1 MQSGE
6 YPSSSTCGD
15 YMFSGHTVLLLI
27 TVQAIDRYGGSL
39 RWGHTFSL
47 IMWVNTVLGLVA
59 IIATRLHYT
68 IDVIVAFILT
78 VGLFRSYHHNADLQ
92 RLVTQVNGAGAGA
105 GLPGGKGAQKLAS
118 PSPKLTPPTGR
129 AQRAFSGMMLPPSSA
144 HLFGGSSLASPDTP
158 EHPPEYPFK
167 DDE

>member
-68 IDVIVAFILT
+68 IDVIVAFIFT
-78 VGLFRSYHHNADLQ
+78 IGLFRSYHHNADLQ
-92 RLVTQVNGAGAGA
+92 RLVTQVNGGVAGSG
-105 GLPGGKGAQKLAS
+105 GNSSGPGKGA
-118 PSPKLTPPTGR
+118 PKLTSAGTPPAAMR
-129 AQRAFSGMMLPPSSA
+129 RFSGLMFPPSSA
-144 HLFGGSSLASPDTP
+144 HLFAGAPSPGSP
-158 EHPPEYPFK
+158 ENPPQFPFK
-167 DDE
+167 DEE